1 MKKRSVNLLCVL
13 LLSTP
18 AFAEPPDVV
27 LPEIVATA
35 SRWEEPLE
43 RVPQDVTVITRA
55 DIEKKGVPFVA
66 DLLRLQSDI
75 QIIQNGGPGTQATII
90 MRGGGSNQVLVL
102 IDGIKLNS
110 PSTGSAD
117 LSGLLTSD
125 VERIEILKGAQST
138 LYGSEAMAGVVNI
151 ITKKG
156 AGKLKGDL
164 SVEGGSF
171 STVKSAGSV
180 SGGTGRTNYRLSAN
194 WSDTDGIPIAKNGS
208 VPNGYTNKSLS
219 ARLGA
224 NPTDNSSME
233 LNLRY
238 GKERTQL
245 DDNIYGVGPVDTLNY
260 LQDRESYLVAAT
272 GKIFPWEKY
281 EQSLTLSYLRD
292 DLDASGSA
300 TAWNNYRIKTTTK
313 LLDWQHTVDLNPLTI
328 TGGIAYRDEAAEN
341 VGTFD
346 QSINNKAGYFNAK
359 LALIND
365 TLILNAG
372 MRYDDHSTF
381 GGAFSSRTGLLYTIK
396 PLEMR
401 FKANFGS
408 GFRAPALNELYFPFY
423 GNLDLQPEKST
434 GYDLGVEKDF
444 FGKKLVVG
452 ATWFRQRYR
461 NLIQSVEISPYTWTA
476 DNIGKA
482 QTEGVEIKVSALPAD
497 NLKLNVSYSY
507 LDAINKDTGAYLP
520 YRSRNK
526 FTSSVEYTVAK
537 LTLIGEYLYVA
548 KRFDSFQNR
557 DMSPYSLV
565 NLKGSYLL
573 HKNLSLFARI
583 DNLLDKSYEEVAGYG
598 TPGISVY
605 GGVKVSF

>member
-1 MKKRSVNLLCVL
+1 
-13 LLSTP
+13 
-18 AFAEPPDVV
+18 
-27 LPEIVATA
+27 
-35 SRWEEPLE
+35 
-43 RVPQDVTVITRA
+43 
-55 DIEKKGVPFVA
+55 
-66 DLLRLQSDI
+66 
-75 QIIQNGGPGTQATII
+75 

-102 IDGIKLNS
+102 VDGIKLNS

-117 LSGLLTSD
+117 LSGLMTSD

-171 STVKSAGSV
+171 STIKSAGSV
-180 SGGTGRTNYRLSAN
+180 SGGTDRTNYRLSAN
-194 WSDTDGIPIAKNGS
+194 WLDTDGIPIAKNGS
-208 VPNGYTNKSLS
+208 VPNGYTNKSVS

-224 NPTDNSSME
+224 NPTDNSSVE

-245 DDNIYGVGPVDTLNY
+245 DDYTYGVGPVDTLNY
-260 LQDRESYLVAAT
+260 FQNRESYLVAAT

-281 EQSLTLSYLRD
+281 EQSLLLSYLRD
-292 DLDASGSA
+292 DLDSSGST

-313 LLDWQHTVDLNPLTI
+313 LLDWQHTVELNPLTI
-328 TGGIAYRDEAAEN
+328 TGGVAYRDEAAEN

-346 QSINNKAGYFNAK
+346 ESIDNKAGYLNAK
-359 LALIND
+359 LALINE

-372 MRYDDHSTF
+372 IRYDNHSIF
-381 GGAFSSRTGLLYTIK
+381 GDAFTYRTGVLYNLK

-401 FKANFGS
+401 FKANLGS
-408 GFRAPALNELYFPFY
+408 GFRAPSLNELYFPFY

-452 ATWFRQRYR
+452 ATLFRQRYR
-461 NLIQSVEISPYTWTA
+461 NLIQTNFNTFTA
-476 DNIGKA
+476 DNIGNA
-482 QTEGVEIKVSALPAD
+482 RTEGVEIKASALPAD
-497 NLKLNVSYSY
+497 NLKLNAAYTY
-507 LDAINKDTGAYLP
+507 LDAINKDTGDFLSLRP
-520 YRSRNK
+520 RNK
-526 FTSSVEYTVAK
+526 FTSSLEYTVAK

-548 KRFDSFQNR
+548 KRFDSSLNR
-557 DMSPYSLV
+557 NISPYSLV
-565 NLKGSYLL
+565 NLKGAYLL
-573 HKNLSLFARI
+573 NKNMSFFVRI
-583 DNLLDKSYEEVAGYG
+583 DNLLDKSYEEAAGYG
-598 TPGISVY
+598 TPGISAY

>member
-1 MKKRSVNLLCVL
+1 MKKRSVNLLCLL

-18 AFAEPPDVV
+18 AFAEPPDAV

-43 RVPQDVTVITRA
+43 RVPQDMTIITRA

-75 QIIQNGGPGTQATII
+75 QVIQNGGPGTHATLN

-102 IDGIKLNS
+102 VDGIKLNS

-125 VERIEILKGAQST
+125 VERIEIIKGPQST

-171 STVKSAGSV
+171 STAKSAGSV
-180 SGGTGRTNYRLSAN
+180 SGGTDRTNYRLSAN
-194 WSDTDGIPIAKNGS
+194 WLDTDGIPTAKNGS
-208 VPNGYTNKSLS
+208 VPNGYTNKSVS
-219 ARLGA
+219 ARLGV
-224 NPTDNSSME
+224 NPTDTSSVE

-238 GKERTQL
+238 GKDRMQL
-245 DDNIYGVGPVDTLNY
+245 DDYSFGVGPVDTLDYVQN
-260 LQDRESYLVAAT
+260 RESYLVAAT

-292 DLDASGSA
+292 DLDSTGSA

-313 LLDWQHTVDLNPLTI
+313 LLDWQHTVELNPLTI
-328 TGGIAYRDEAAEN
+328 TGGVAYRDEAAEN

-346 QSINNKAGYFNAK
+346 QSIDNKAGYLNAK

-365 TLILNAG
+365 TLIFSAG

-381 GGAFSSRTGLLYTIK
+381 GDAFTYRTGVLYNLK

-401 FKANFGS
+401 FKANLGS
-408 GFRAPALNELYFPFY
+408 GFRAPSLNELYFPFY
-423 GNLDLQPEKST
+423 GNLDLQPEKSI

-452 ATWFRQRYR
+452 ATLFRQRYR
-461 NLIQSVEISPYTWTA
+461 NLIQTNFNTFAA
-476 DNIGKA
+476 DNIGNA
-482 QTEGVEIKVSALPAD
+482 RTEGVEIKASALPAD
-497 NLKLNVSYSY
+497 YLKLNAAYTY
-507 LDAINKDTGAYLP
+507 LDAINKDTGDFFSLRP
-520 YRSRNK
+520 RNK
-526 FTSSVEYTVAK
+526 FTSSVEFTVAK

-548 KRFDSFQNR
+548 KRFDSSLKR
-557 DMSPYSLV
+557 DISPYSLV
-565 NLKGSYLL
+565 NLKVSYLL
-573 HKNLSLFARI
+573 NKNLSLFARI
-583 DNLLDKSYEEVAGYG
+583 DNVLDKSYEEAAGYG
-598 TPGISVY
+598 TPGIGAY